1 MVADVARMTPL
12 RRLLQSGL
20 FLLLLTAVT
29 AIYHGGQAA
38 RYGELLQQETEAI
51 RLLNRLQS
59 ALQDIET
66 GQRGYVITGYDDFL
80 EPFNRGRAELLAL
93 LPLLPQK
100 LQADLNVIERV
111 QQLSEARLKNAEMVI
126 RSRRD
131 EGFAAAQTLIM
142 NRVGKDLMDAVRA
155 SISPQMMQLRS
166 QIEQHSGAQAAADW
180 WLLIAVTVFVLL
192 LALLT
197 PALFFVRRQ
206 QLKHDSL
213 EQQRLQLT
221 RELLTAQVDERKRIS
236 QLLHDDIAQTL
247 AAAKLTLEAESHAT
261 TPEQAAR
268 LNNAADML
276 GHALDET
283 RSLLGELRPPLLHEL
298 GLQAALNYE
307 LDRVRSRSGNTTLAM
322 LWHDQGE
329 PCRFDNGT
337 EHSVFLLL
345 REAIHNA
352 IRHAN
357 AHHIRVE
364 GHCDDKRLRV
374 SVQDDGQGFEL
385 ADTRSQEGHL
395 GLIGMRE
402 RAASVGGRLDISSRP
417 GRGTVIS
424 LELPRS

>member
-12 RRLLQSGL
+12 RRLLQIGL
-20 FLLLLTAVT
+20 VLLLLTAAT
-29 AIYHGGQAA
+29 AVYQGRQTAHYA
-38 RYGELLQQETEAI
+38 ELLQQETEAI

-59 ALQDIET
+59 ALQAIES

-80 EPFNRGRAELLAL
+80 EPFHSGHAELLAL
-93 LPLLPQK
+93 LPLLPKQ
-100 LQADLNVIERV
+100 LQTELDVVERL

-131 EGFAAAQTLIM
+131 DGFAAAQALVM
-142 NRVGKDLMDAVRA
+142 KRDGKRLMDALRDVLQ
-155 SISPQMMQLRS
+155 PLMEQLRS
-166 QIEQHSGAQAAADW
+166 EISLHQSAQAAADW
-180 WLLIAVTVFVLL
+180 WLLVAVTVFVLL
-192 LALLT
+192 LALLM

-247 AAAKLTLEAESHAT
+247 AAAKLNLEAESLNAT
-261 TPEQAAR
+261 TEQAAR
-268 LNNAADML
+268 LGAAADMI

-307 LDRVRSRSGNTTLAM
+307 LDRMRSRSGNTTLAM
-322 LWHDQGE
+322 LWQDQGE
-329 PCRFDNGT
+329 PCRFDSGT

-352 IRHAN
+352 IRHAS
-357 AHHIRVE
+357 ARHIRVE
-364 GHCDDKRLRV
+364 GHCDGKQLRV
-374 SVQDDGQGFEL
+374 SVQDDGKGFEP
-385 ADTRSQEGHL
+385 ADTRQQEGHL

-402 RAASVGGRLDISSRP
+402 RAASFGGTLDISSRP
-417 GRGTVIS
+417 GRGTVIT
-424 LELPRS
+424 LEVPRS